1 MVLLLLL
8 LADVWSFQRKIV
20 VAVSFDHQKRDNIR
34 EKKTFHSFYAS
45 SFALSLW
52 LPLFCCCSLCR
63 VLDVRAYVC
72 AVQIS
77 NVCIHYNIILCVFS
91 ALFRITSVLCPW
103 CGRFLRCLWFFFFHS
118 FGRCRR
124 LHLRTFW
131 SATKTNSNGFQQT
144 LIQMQHL
151 NFSFQNVHCSMSS
164 KTHSKRWRI
173 SDVICELGLAAA
185 SFFSAVVDRPFYT
198 HMHFCWFVCQ
208 CH

>member
-1 MVLLLLL
+1 MFFRL
-8 LADVWSFQRKIV
+8 F
-20 VAVSFDHQKRDNIR
+20 
-34 EKKTFHSFYAS
+34 
-45 SFALSLW
+45 FALHLCFVHDAVD
-52 LPLFCCCSLCR
+52 FC
-63 VLDVRAYVC
+63 VVYD
-72 AVQIS
+72 
-77 NVCIHYNIILCVFS
+77 
-91 ALFRITSVLCPW
+91 
-103 CGRFLRCLWFFFFHS
+103 FFFFHS

-185 SFFSAVVDRPFYT
+185 SFFSCRRWSSLLYT
-198 HMHFCWFVCQ
+198 YAFFLVRLPMSLNTRNAFFWRHVNTKNS
-208 CH
+208 